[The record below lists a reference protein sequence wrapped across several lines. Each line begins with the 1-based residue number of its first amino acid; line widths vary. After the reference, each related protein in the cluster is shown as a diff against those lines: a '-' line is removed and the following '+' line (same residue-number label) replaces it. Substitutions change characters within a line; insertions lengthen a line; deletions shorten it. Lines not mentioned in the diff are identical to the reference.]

1 MTTKLFSI
9 TIFVL
14 LALFFVSCDTKPP
27 IDDPVIED
35 IVQGDFE
42 NWITISQ
49 GEISFHK
56 PAGDWWDGLNYLAV
70 IGGPITL
77 ERTTDSYNGNY
88 ALRIE
93 TKLWGDELSIPGI
106 IASGYFDPNLPI
118 GENLVIG
125 KPFSKRPTAFQGYY
139 KYSAANND
147 TLVIFIA
154 LTKYNSAQNLRDTIG
169 RGEFVS
175 SEVQNTYKNFN
186 VPIVYNS
193 ENTPD
198 SIHII
203 LLASVSGKDF
213 KGHPGSVL
221 IVDKLSLRYD

>member
-1 MTTKLFSI
+1 M
-9 TIFVL
+9 
-14 LALFFVSCDTKPP
+14 
-27 IDDPVIED
+27 
-35 IVQGDFE
+35 G
-42 NWITISQ
+42 
-49 GEISFHK
+49 
-56 PAGDWWDGLNYLAV
+56 
-70 IGGPITL
+70 
-77 ERTTDSYNGNY
+77 R
-88 ALRIE
+88 RI
-93 TKLWGDELSIPGI
+93 KHPGI

-139 KYSAANND
+139 KYSPANND

-198 SIHII
+198 SIQLYYLQASQEKI
-203 LLASVSGKDF
+203 LKDI
-213 KGHPGSVL
+213 PVQ
-221 IVDKLSLRYD
+221 Y

>member
-1 MTTKLFSI
+1 MSTKFISI
-9 TIFVL
+9 SIFVL
-14 LALFFVSCDTKPP
+14 LSIVFVSCDPKPP
-27 IDDPVIED
+27 VDEPIIED
-35 IVQGDFE
+35 IIQGDFE
-42 NWITISQ
+42 NWVTVSQ
-49 GEISFHK
+49 GEVSFLK

-70 IGGPITL
+70 IGGPITM

-88 ALRIE
+88 ALKIE
-93 TKLWGDELSIPGI
+93 TKLWGNELSIPGI
-106 IASGYFDPNLPI
+106 AASGYFDPNLPI

-125 KPFSKRPTAFQGYY
+125 KPFSKRPSAFQGYY
-139 KYSAANND
+139 KYSPADND

-154 LTKYNSAQNLRDTIG
+154 LTKYNPEQNMRDTLG

-175 SEVQNTYKNFN
+175 NEAQNSYKNFN
-186 VPIVYNS
+186 VPIVYYS
-193 ENTPD
+193 EVVPD

-221 IVDKLSLRYD
+221 FVDKLGLKYE